1 MLLPPALLPENI
13 PFLTVFYQKGIIMFQ
28 KDPAQAETKAEQ
40 GVLWLSFYAGLLF
53 AVIEFIFSI
62 FSNSQSALMD
72 AVYDAS
78 ELVFIAFT
86 LFLTPLFHR
95 PISEKYPY
103 GFFQVESIILIIK
116 GVMMLSVTVGLSA
129 DIIGKALSGG
139 NHVNARQVALFQAA
153 LGTLSVIIYLIMQRW
168 NRTLSSPTVDA
179 ELLDWKLDIFY
190 SYGMSLAF
198 FGSSFLSQTSLDFLV
213 PYFDPLMAVIVVA
226 LMLPENLKMLWTA
239 IKDVFLFSPDP
250 EMLEEV
256 KTAATQVL
264 TPYHFS
270 PAFFDVI
277 RTGRFLWI
285 SVYFTIPGGTLQVAD
300 LGAASETLNRR
311 LAEQFENCSCELI
324 LTPDGTP
331 PQRRSAHPITP

>member
-1 MLLPPALLPENI
+1 
-13 PFLTVFYQKGIIMFQ
+13 MFQ

-153 LGTLSVIIYLIMQRW
+153 LGTLSVIIYLIMQQR

-324 LTPDGTP
+324 LTPEGTP

>member
-1 MLLPPALLPENI
+1 MS
-13 PFLTVFYQKGIIMFQ
+13 Q
-28 KDPAQAETKAEQ
+28 KDPAQIETRAEQ
-40 GVLWLSFYAGLLF
+40 GILWLSFYTGLLF
-53 AVIEFIFSI
+53 AVIEFVFAI
-62 FSNSQSALMD
+62 FSNSQSSLMD

-78 ELVFIAFT
+78 ELVFIVFT
-86 LFLTPLFHR
+86 LFLIPLFHK

-103 GFFQVESIILIIK
+103 GFFQVESIVLIIK
-116 GVMMLSVTVGLSA
+116 GVMMLSVTVSLSA

-153 LGTLSVIIYLIMQRW
+153 LGMVSVLIYLVMKRR
-168 NRTLSSPTVDA
+168 NRTLSSPVVDA
-179 ELLDWKLDIFY
+179 ELLDWKLDILY
-190 SYGMSLAF
+190 SFGLSLAF
-198 FGSSFLSQTSLDFLV
+198 FASSFLSHTSLDFLA

-226 LMLPENLKMLWTA
+226 LTLPENLKRLWA
-239 IKDVFLFSPDP
+239 AVKDVFLFSPDP

-285 SVYFTIPGGTLQVAD
+285 SVYFTIPGGSLQVAD
-300 LGAASETLNRR
+300 LEAASETLNRQM
-311 LAEQFENCSCELI
+311 AEQFENCSCELI
-324 LTPDGTP
+324 LTPEGTP
-331 PQRRSAHPITP
+331 PQRRSAHPITPHAEV

>member
-1 MLLPPALLPENI
+1 
-13 PFLTVFYQKGIIMFQ
+13 MFQ
-28 KDPAQAETKAEQ
+28 KNSAHAETKAEQ

-86 LFLTPLFHR
+86 LFLTPLFHK

-103 GFFQVESIILIIK
+103 GFFQVESIVLIIK

-153 LGTLSVIIYLIMQRW
+153 LGTLSVLIYLVMKQR

-179 ELLDWKLDIFY
+179 ELLDWKLDIVY

-198 FGSSFLSQTSLDFLV
+198 FGSSFLSQTPLDFLV
-213 PYFDPLMAVIVVA
+213 PYFDPLMAVIVVV

-300 LGAASETLNRR
+300 LRTASETLNRH
-311 LAEQFENCSCELI
+311 LSGQFENCSCELI
-324 LTPDGTP
+324 LTPEGTP
-331 PQRRSAHPITP
+331 PQRRSAHPIAPRAETQAQEPSGKKAD